1 MSIFIHIHQTT
12 QTYQANERQITLSAC
27 NVEKMMRN
35 WSSLVGRAI
44 CSPKIVLATPCQ
56 QRLQPSFVVFF
67 LYMCRFVGIY
77 NQVFF
82 FASCVVVLGYG
93 QSFGHRKFFCILWRR
108 ILAKYWDSGVKFF
121 ASCGVDG
128 GYCQTF
134 GHCKFFL
141 HPVAKDLGRFLVW
154 SRLIL
159 DLASPLPET

>member
-1 MSIFIHIHQTT
+1 MELASDPTGLEKNPLEPISHQWLPPMSIFIHIHQTT

-93 QSFGHRKFFCILWRR
+93 QSFGHRKFF
-108 ILAKYWDSGVKFF
+108 
-121 ASCGVDG
+121 
-128 GYCQTF
+128 
-134 GHCKFFL
+134 L
-141 HPVAKDLGRFLVW
+141 HPVTEDFGKILGFR
-154 SRLIL
+154 S
-159 DLASPLPET
+159 